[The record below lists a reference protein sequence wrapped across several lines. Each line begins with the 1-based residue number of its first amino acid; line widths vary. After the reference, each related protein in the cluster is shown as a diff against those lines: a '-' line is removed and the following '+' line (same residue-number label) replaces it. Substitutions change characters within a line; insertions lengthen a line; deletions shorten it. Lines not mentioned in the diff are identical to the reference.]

1 MINEHYEL
9 HKRTESLLPI
19 GKMRTS
25 MSTMDINKDGHI
37 SNEDYELMGK
47 RLAEHSQMTEEQ
59 GEATKKSLQNLQ
71 QC

>member
-1 MINEHYEL
+1 MNIMSYTKEQKAYFL
-9 HKRTESLLPI
+9 

-37 SNEDYELMGK
+37 SNEDYELMDK

>member
-1 MINEHYEL
+1 
-9 HKRTESLLPI
+9 
-19 GKMRTS
+19 